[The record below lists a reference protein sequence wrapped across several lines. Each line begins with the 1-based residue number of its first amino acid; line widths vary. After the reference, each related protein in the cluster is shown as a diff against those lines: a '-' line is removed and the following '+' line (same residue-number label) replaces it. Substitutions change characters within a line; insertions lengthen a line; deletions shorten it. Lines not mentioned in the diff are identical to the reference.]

1 MKSRLVL
8 FLTALNLAIA
18 QNFST
23 PRGISIAGFEA
34 FVNSALSS
42 GWNPAGLIKIYDWNI
57 GMSGYYELNSGFKMH
72 SFAVAKRVSEKQSL
86 SFVYSPGST
95 LEFIFPSNITI
106 NIGNTTFKANYD
118 KKIIYSS
125 SYAFG
130 YALKPT
136 EKLSIGLNT
145 NYITKNISETTYKV
159 QTTDSLPNI

>member
-1 MKSRLVL
+1 MKPRLVL

-118 KKIIYSS
+118 KKIII
-125 SYAFG
+125 FI
-130 YALKPT
+130 
-136 EKLSIGLNT
+136 KLCFWIRL
-145 NYITKNISETTYKV
+145 ETHRKV
-159 QTTDSLPNI
+159 INWT